1 MRTIVAHMH
10 ATLDGRISKPD
21 GLFWEPFPWGEE
33 ETAHVNR
40 MFVAADTWV
49 MSRKVYE
56 FVIPYWERVAAGT
69 APDTGVAESPARDE
83 LAQILVG
90 LNKVVLSRTLQDD
103 PAARRAVISGDV
115 ISRLRELKQGDGA
128 DIIASFG
135 PRTLGPLASEPGL
148 IDEYLL
154 VIHPAVLTA
163 GPRMF
168 EHLTRDLHLHLQDA
182 RVFDAGAAVLRYST
196 LERAES
202 S

>member
-1 MRTIVAHMH
+1 MRKIIAHMH
-10 ATLDGRISKPD
+10 ATLDGRISRSD
-21 GLFWEPFPWGEE
+21 GFFWEPFPWGDE

-56 FVIPYWERVAAGT
+56 FVIPYWEQVAAGA
-69 APDTGVAESPARDE
+69 APDVGVADSPARDE

-90 LNKVVLSRTLQDD
+90 LNKVVLSHTLQDD
-103 PAARRAVISGDV
+103 PATKRAVICGNV
-115 ISRLRELKQGDGA
+115 ISQLRDLKERDGA

-135 PRTLGPLASEPGL
+135 PRTLGPLAGEPGL

-182 RVFDAGAAVLRYST
+182 RVFHAGAAVLHYST
-196 LERAES
+196 LERGES